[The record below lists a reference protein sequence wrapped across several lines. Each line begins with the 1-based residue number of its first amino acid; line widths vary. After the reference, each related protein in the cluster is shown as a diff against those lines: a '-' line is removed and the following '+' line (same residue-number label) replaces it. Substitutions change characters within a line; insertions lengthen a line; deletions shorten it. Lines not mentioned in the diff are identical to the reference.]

1 MLILIEC
8 IVIILN
14 VGYLVKEGRHTLP
27 IIKEENYSLNIYI
40 DRYETDI
47 CANDQ
52 FY

>member
-27 IIKEENYSLNIYI
+27 IIKEEQFSLIKNL
-40 DRYETDI
+40 
-47 CANDQ
+47 
-52 FY
+52 